1 MAQSVTG
8 IANRALQLV
17 GASAIL
23 NLTDNSPEARE
34 VSRAYDFCRQAELRA
49 HRWNFAIKR
58 AELAPDTATPVF
70 GYQYQYQLPSDCL
83 RVLLPNDATLDWKV
97 EGKKLLTNWGT
108 SPFGAGAF
116 GATVTPT
123 AALYLRYVADI
134 EDATYFDAAFCEAL
148 AARIA
153 IAIVERLTQSNQKK
167 SQLKDDYRFAIAEAS
182 AINAFE
188 KLPAEA
194 PDDDYWLARVR

>member
-17 GASAIL
+17 GASSIL

-34 VSRAYDFCRQAELRA
+34 VSRAYDYCRRAELRA
-49 HRWNFAIKR
+49 HRWCFAIKR
-58 AELAPDTATPVF
+58 AELAPDTDAPAF
-70 GYQYQYQLPSDCL
+70 GYQYQYTLPSDCL
-83 RVLLPNDATLDWKV
+83 RVLLANDATLDWVV
-97 EGKKLLTNWGT
+97 ESKKILTNSST
-108 SPFGAGAF
+108 SPFGVGEF
-116 GATVTPT
+116 GATVSPS
-123 AALYLRYVADI
+123 AALYLRYLADV
-134 EDATYFDAAFCEAL
+134 EDATYFDPLFCEAL
-148 AARIA
+148 ACRLA

-167 SQLKDDYRFAIAEAS
+167 QQLKDDYAHAIAEAS
-182 AINAFE
+182 AMNAFE